1 MGGSGRAGAMTGP
14 PDPSESDNLDRIAA
28 VENHATLYREQ
39 YQNQFLEDSMKEAQ
53 RETQTD
59 NRGNPFIEV
68 DNLRV
73 TCVLV
78 KPSSKRWAK
87 GVKLYLRVQGQRKC
101 VISRCGAS
109 NQEPA
114 GPFEANICNR
124 TSRRGTYREAEEARM
139 RSVVVL
145 RAGSYCK
152 MAVLGRCWAMRDCHS
167 AGPVVWTLV
176 PKLST
181 ATVTGMSTTSNS

>member
-1 MGGSGRAGAMTGP
+1 MATDTMTGP

-73 TCVLV
+73 TCVLA

-87 GVKLYLRVQGQRKC
+87 GVKLYLRVQAYKGKGNALYQGAELPIKNQQ
-101 VISRCGAS
+101 VLLKLISAIAHLGA
-109 NQEPA
+109 EHIERPKK
-114 GPFEANICNR
+114 
-124 TSRRGTYREAEEARM
+124 RG
-139 RSVVVL
+139 
-145 RAGSYCK
+145 
-152 MAVLGRCWAMRDCHS
+152 
-167 AGPVVWTLV
+167 
-176 PKLST
+176 
-181 ATVTGMSTTSNS
+181 